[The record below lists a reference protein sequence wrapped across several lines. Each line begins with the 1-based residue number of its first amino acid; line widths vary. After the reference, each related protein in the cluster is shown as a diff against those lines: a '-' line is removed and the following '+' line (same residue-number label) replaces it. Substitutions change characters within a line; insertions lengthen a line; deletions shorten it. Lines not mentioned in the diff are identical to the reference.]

1 MKLWIARDK
10 DGDLYVYQNKPIKRG
25 LAGLFE
31 CQCENEEAEKIED
44 LHYLFPSVTWENS
57 PQEMELVSKEE
68 YKRLKEIEEI
78 HKKEGGPGD
87 WYII

>member
-10 DGDLYVYQNKPIKRG
+10 DGSLYLWRNKPVRQNDEERFMYGGYTGELIQDLYP
-25 LAGLFE
+25 E
-31 CQCENEEAEKIED
+31 
-44 LHYLFPSVTWENS
+44 VTWENS

-68 YKRLKEIEEI
+68 YKRLKEIEKT